1 VPTDHPK
8 DERGD
13 AIPVRARRR
22 LAAGAWAALF
32 GQLAAVA
39 GGLVTSV
46 YIANAFGP
54 DGTGAYALV
63 GSLFAA
69 LFLLAGLGLPTGIT
83 FLVSRRVWSAT
94 AALWESTGAALP
106 LGVAGMGLGMGFYAL
121 TNDSI
126 LDGVTLPEAL
136 AVCGAVPFGIVWLN
150 CGAIALALDLYEQ
163 YASFQLSRAILS
175 LVAVVGL
182 GIGFGLAGAIIG
194 FAIGQ
199 ALSALLAATS
209 LLRSV
214 PDAGEETRAHE
225 TRHGLTPLRSAL
237 KFGRRAWSADVLQF
251 LNYRLDLFILAAF
264 VSRADVGR
272 YSLAVSLTMLA
283 WLLPT
288 AIGQVLL
295 PRTASLDSA
304 AEIGEMRRDEAD
316 AAAARVIRHT
326 VLLQGPTAVVISILL
341 LGGVPLIYG
350 HEFTQ
355 TVALGFLLLPGVLA
369 ASVAKVVSPVITGRG
384 FPIYSVYNVLIT
396 VPVTLILYLTMI
408 PLLDAAG
415 AAIASSASYALT
427 TIIAMYF
434 YRRVT
439 RSSLRS
445 VLVPTVADLQEYPIT
460 ASRFLSSGRARLAA
474 RRNCASS

>member
-1 VPTDHPK
+1 
-8 DERGD
+8 
-13 AIPVRARRR
+13 
-22 LAAGAWAALF
+22 
-32 GQLAAVA
+32 
-39 GGLVTSV
+39 V
-46 YIANAFGP
+46 YIAHAFGP
-54 DGTGAYALV
+54 DGTGAYALI
-63 GSLFAA
+63 GNLFAA
-69 LFLLAGLGLPTGIT
+69 LLLLAGLGLPTGIT
-83 FLVSRRVWSAT
+83 FLVSRRMWPPMAAVW
-94 AALWESTGAALP
+94 EGVGAALP
-106 LGVAGMGLGMGFYAL
+106 MGLAGMALGMAFYAV
-121 TNDSI
+121 TKDSI
-126 LDGVTLPEAL
+126 LDGITLPEAL
-136 AVCGAVPFGIVWLN
+136 AVCGVLPFGIAFLN

-163 YASFQLSRAILS
+163 YASFQLWRAILS
-175 LVAVVGL
+175 LVAVVAL

-199 ALSALLAATS
+199 ALCALVAGTS

-214 PDAGEETRAHE
+214 RGAGEQTSDHE
-225 TRHGLTPLRSAL
+225 APQPPTTPLRFAL

-283 WLLPT
+283 WLLPS
-288 AIGQVLL
+288 AIGAVLL

-304 AEIGEMRRDEAD
+304 AEVGELRRDEAD

-326 VLLQGPTAVVISILL
+326 VLLQGPTAAVISILL

-355 TVALGFLLLPGVLA
+355 TVALGFLLLPGVLTLG
-369 ASVAKVVSPVITGRG
+369 VAKVVSPVITGRG

-415 AAIASSASYALT
+415 AAIASSISYVLT
-427 TIIAMYF
+427 TVIAMYF

-439 RSSLRS
+439 GSSLRS
-445 VLVPTVADLQEYPIT
+445 VLVPTVADLHEYPIT
-460 ASRFLSSGRARLAA
+460 ASRFLSSGRARLAG